1 MGCEVGSGACLWQLS
16 PTFLPSAPS
25 ANPPHPKA
33 SPGWVRRASNP
44 KETPR
49 GDDQFSVEL
58 LNRLS
63 PLSASIFMTKM
74 SVKIDVS
81 FTSW

>member
-1 MGCEVGSGACLWQLS
+1 MGCKVGSGACQWQLS

-25 ANPPHPKA
+25 ANPPHPMA

-49 GDDQFSVEL
+49 GDDQISEE
-58 LNRLS
+58 RRIS
-63 PLSASIFMTKM
+63 MSDGPLGRVRQFPKLPRTWRME
-74 SVKIDVS
+74 
-81 FTSW
+81 